1 MKYPLHSW
9 ELQKTTQSRKTN
21 NTQKEGK
28 YIMIKLFIRKQHEE
42 NHKRENAK
50 RVVIV
55 KANPRCAG
63 QQAED
68 MHMIERLCKDILIA
82 ETHDD
87 VLIQTAIAVGY
98 ANAMRIHGIIED
110 TEAVDIVEMLGT
122 MGEDKLHEV
131 EKINANIIMRRLRK
145 KVIQ

>member
-1 MKYPLHSW
+1 
-9 ELQKTTQSRKTN
+9 
-21 NTQKEGK
+21 
-28 YIMIKLFIRKQHEE
+28 MIKLFIRKQHEE

-98 ANAMRIHGIIED
+98 ANALKIQKRWTLWKCWGQW
-110 TEAVDIVEMLGT
+110 V
-122 MGEDKLHEV
+122 
-131 EKINANIIMRRLRK
+131 KINFTKWKKSMQILSCADYERR
-145 KVIQ
+145 

>member
-1 MKYPLHSW
+1 
-9 ELQKTTQSRKTN
+9 
-21 NTQKEGK
+21 
-28 YIMIKLFIRKQHEE
+28 MIKLFTRRQHEE
-42 NHKRENAK
+42 THKRENAK

-55 KANPRCAG
+55 KVNPRCAG

-98 ANAMRIHGIIED
+98 ANAMRIHGIIKD
-110 TEAVDIVEMLGT
+110 LSLI
-122 MGEDKLHEV
+122 H
-131 EKINANIIMRRLRK
+131 I
-145 KVIQ
+145 

>member
-1 MKYPLHSW
+1 
-9 ELQKTTQSRKTN
+9 
-21 NTQKEGK
+21 
-28 YIMIKLFIRKQHEE
+28 MIKLFTRKQNEE

-55 KANPRCAG
+55 KVNPRCAG

-68 MHMIERLCKDILIA
+68 MRMIERLCKDILLA

-122 MGEDKLHEV
+122 
-131 EKINANIIMRRLRK
+131 RRVDQHDEQRNVFDTRK
-145 KVIQ
+145 SSGNGIRRRS

>member
-1 MKYPLHSW
+1 
-9 ELQKTTQSRKTN
+9 
-21 NTQKEGK
+21 
-28 YIMIKLFIRKQHEE
+28 MIKLFTRRQHEE
-42 NHKRENAK
+42 THKRENAK

-55 KANPRCAG
+55 KVNPRCAG

-98 ANAMRIHGIIED
+98 ANIED

>member
-1 MKYPLHSW
+1 
-9 ELQKTTQSRKTN
+9 
-21 NTQKEGK
+21 
-28 YIMIKLFIRKQHEE
+28 MIKLFTRKQHEE
-42 NHKRENAK
+42 NHKRENTK

-68 MHMIERLCKDILIA
+68 MRMIERLCKDILIA

-87 VLIQTAIAVGY
+87 VLIQTAITVGY

-110 TEAVDIVEMLGT
+110 TEAVDIVEMLGA

>member
-1 MKYPLHSW
+1 
-9 ELQKTTQSRKTN
+9 
-21 NTQKEGK
+21 
-28 YIMIKLFIRKQHEE
+28 MIKLFTRKQHEE

-110 TEAVDIVEMLGT
+110 TEGDCAMCVNKYMMIWLKKIAGRFLK
-122 MGEDKLHEV
+122 GEGSAENTV
-131 EKINANIIMRRLRK
+131 
-145 KVIQ
+145 

>member
-1 MKYPLHSW
+1 
-9 ELQKTTQSRKTN
+9 
-21 NTQKEGK
+21 
-28 YIMIKLFIRKQHEE
+28 MIKLFTRKQNEE

-50 RVVIV
+50 RIVIV
-55 KANPRCAG
+55 KVNPRCAG

-68 MHMIERLCKDILIA
+68 MRMIERLCKDILIA

-87 VLIQTAIAVGY
+87 VLIQTAITVGY